1 MSARRAKN
9 AATSDN
15 GDAVA
20 STPPDARRGARS
32 AEPTPPLHPRLRP
45 VAHAL
50 AEMLL
55 ADLLKYT
62 PKP

>member
-1 MSARRAKN
+1 MSARHAKK
-9 AATSDN
+9 AAAPDN

-20 STPPDARRGARS
+20 PTPANARRGARPVES
-32 AEPTPPLHPRLRP
+32 TQPLHPRLRP

-50 AEMLL
+50 AELLL
-55 ADLLKYT
+55 ADLVKYT